1 MFVFENPT
9 DETVARVIATQA
21 DVPFSYHGVGATADE
36 PTIPSGYL
44 VDRYRVRLGSG
55 AATWECARAAIRA
68 WKMFDLKWLRLVSPK
83 TPIEP
88 GQMVAVVPDHFGFHS
103 INVSR
108 IVYAFD
114 EETGEGKRFGFA
126 YGTLPAHVET
136 GEERFEVSWNATDDA
151 VWYRILAFSRP
162 AHPLAVLG
170 FPVARIFQK
179 RFGADSTAAM
189 AEASGFSP
197 EAF

>member
-9 DETVARVIATQA
+9 DETVARIIAAQA
-21 DVPFSYHGVGATADE
+21 DTAYSYNGVGTTAD
-36 PTIPSGYL
+36 PARIPPGYL

-55 AATWECARAAIRA
+55 AATWERARAAIRA
-68 WKMFDLKWLRLVSPK
+68 WKMFDLNWLRLVSPD

-108 IVYAFD
+108 VVYAFD
-114 EETGEGKRFGFA
+114 EETAAEKRFGFA

-136 GEERFEVSWNATDDA
+136 GEERFEVSWDTTDDA

-162 AHPLAVLG
+162 AHPLAILG
-170 FPVARIFQK
+170 FPVARLFQK

-189 AEASGFSP
+189 ARATQ
-197 EAF
+197 A

>member
-21 DVPFSYHGVGATADE
+21 DVPFSYHGVGATDDE

-55 AATWECARAAIRA
+55 AATWERAKAAIRA
-68 WKMFDLKWLRLVSPK
+68 WKMFDLKWLRVIRPD

-88 GQMVAVVPDHFGFHS
+88 GRMVAVVPDHFGFHS

-114 EETGEGKRFGFA
+114 EETADGKRFGFA
-126 YGTLPAHVET
+126 YGTLSAHAET
-136 GEERFEVSWNATDDA
+136 GEERFEVSWNPADDG

-162 AHPLAVLG
+162 AHPLALLG
-170 FPVARIFQK
+170 FPVARILQK
-179 RFGADSTAAM
+179 RFGADSMAAM
-189 AEASGFSP
+189 ARATQ
-197 EAF
+197 A

>member
-1 MFVFENPT
+1 MFVFGNPT
-9 DETVARVIATQA
+9 DETIARIFAEQA
-21 DVPFSYHGVGATADE
+21 DAPFSYRGVGATDDE

-55 AATWECARAAIRA
+55 ATTWERARAAIRA
-68 WKMFDLKWLRLVSPK
+68 WKMFDLKWLRVIRPD

-88 GQMVAVVPDHFGFHS
+88 GRMVAVVPDHFGFHS

-114 EETGEGKRFGFA
+114 EETADGKRFGFA
-126 YGTLPAHVET
+126 YGTLSAHAET
-136 GEERFEVSWNATDDA
+136 GEERFEVSWDATDDG

-162 AHPLAVLG
+162 AHPFALLG
-170 FPVARIFQK
+170 FPVARMLQR
-179 RFGADSTAAM
+179 RFGADSQAAM
-189 AEASGFSP
+189 VRATQA
-197 EAF
+197 

>member
-9 DETVARVIATQA
+9 DETVTRVIAAQA
-21 DVPFSYHGVGATADE
+21 DADYSYDGVGTTAD
-36 PTIPSGYL
+36 PTRIPPGYL

-55 AATWECARAAIRA
+55 DATWERAKAAIRA
-68 WKMFDLKWLRLVSPK
+68 WKMFDFNWLRLISPD

-88 GQMVAVVPDHFGFHS
+88 GRMVAVVPDHFGFHS

-114 EETGEGKRFGFA
+114 EETAEGRRFGFA

-136 GEERFEVSWNATDDA
+136 GEERFEVFRDAADDA

-162 AHPLAVLG
+162 AHPLALLG

-189 AEASGFSP
+189 ARATQ
-197 EAF
+197 A